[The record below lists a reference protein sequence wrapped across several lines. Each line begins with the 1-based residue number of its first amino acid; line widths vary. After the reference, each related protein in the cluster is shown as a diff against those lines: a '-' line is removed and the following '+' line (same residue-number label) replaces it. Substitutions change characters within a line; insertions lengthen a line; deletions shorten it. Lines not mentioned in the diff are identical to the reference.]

1 MFDLT
6 PEEREY
12 ISQLLK
18 TAHDQLLHELHHT
31 DTRTFEEGLRKQLE
45 INEQLTRKLAAP

>member
-1 MFDLT
+1 MLDLN

-18 TAHDQLLHELHHT
+18 SAHDQLLHELHHT
-31 DTRTFEEGLRKQLE
+31 DTRKFEEGLRKRVE
-45 INEQLTRKLAAP
+45 INEGLTRKLAQA